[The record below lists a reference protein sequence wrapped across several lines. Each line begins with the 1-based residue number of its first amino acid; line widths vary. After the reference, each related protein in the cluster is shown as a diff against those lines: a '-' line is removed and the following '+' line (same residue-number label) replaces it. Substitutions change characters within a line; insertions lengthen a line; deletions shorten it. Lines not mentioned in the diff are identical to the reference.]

1 MEIPEIKARLT
12 IAQVLAHYNLGPDK
26 NNMLHCPFH
35 NDKTPSM
42 QIYPH
47 TNTFCCFSSN
57 CKAGTGDVIEFIRLM
72 EKSDKHQAILK
83 AKSLLGHVETKAAQ
97 PEELSRAAIL
107 ARYLEGCRKG
117 IANGERARVYATERG
132 LDWQAL
138 KLGFTGDKVPEAW
151 GKEYKESAA
160 AIGLVGKTADGRYL
174 NRFKN
179 CLVFTMQNAQGHAV
193 GIYGR
198 SVGED
203 AAGKHYYLP
212 GPHQGLY
219 PEYPNANT
227 KKIILTEAI
236 IDAATLHQHTS
247 IASGYTVLACYGT
260 NGFTQ
265 EHEQAIKE
273 LKQLEEVVLFF
284 DGDGAGKEGTKKVAA
299 RLRELRKDITISSVA
314 TPENEDVNSL
324 AQAHVGAEGGNPA
337 PSGKK
342 EIFAHLIEKR
352 AVLFSPDNNRDENKT
367 TATPTNSYKL
377 EIFPHRFLYRT
388 ATANYH
394 IKGDLQNN
402 FETLRVSLDIEHP
415 ANGRKSRS
423 KVDLYEDKQVEKLA
437 RDASDKLGLRA
448 DMVQLDLEALT
459 NLLEAHREKQTNS
472 KEEGRP
478 QPLQVPPHIE
488 GKCKEFLTK
497 PNLIKR
503 LNDLVG
509 QAGVVGEET
518 NRIFLFGI
526 ASSYKMPETLHAL
539 IQGSS
544 GSGKTHL
551 LAKVSSFIPKE
562 GKKSFTRVTEGSLY
576 NYGLYDLSHQL
587 ICIEDLDGMK
597 EEALL
602 AWRELISKGVIISS
616 TSSKDEN
623 GNVNAYERIVYGPI
637 ASMACTTKGEV
648 YEDNMSRCFLIAV
661 DESHEQTLRIIEYQN
676 KKSAGQIDE
685 KREQQITEFL
695 QNCIRVLKPY
705 PVINPYAN
713 KVNLP
718 EEAHKIR
725 RLNALYQAFVK
736 QITILHQYQRKQDAQ
751 GRLISEKE
759 DLQIAAEIMFE
770 SIVLKVDELD
780 GSLRQ
785 FYERLKTY
793 VKTKGNGHHESYEFS
808 QREIRHALHLSKS
821 QLQRY
826 LNDLIQLEYIRQAGG
841 YANKGFNYKIL
852 YWDNATALRSK
863 VKRHLQGQLDQ
874 LELVTA

>member
-1 MEIPEIKARLT
+1 MEIKEIKERLT
-12 IAQVLAHYNLGPDK
+12 ILEVLQHYGLQADK
-26 NNMLHCPFH
+26 NNMLCCPFH
-35 NDKTPSM
+35 NDKTPSL
-42 QIYPH
+42 QTYPS

-72 EKSDKHQAILK
+72 EKIDKRAAILK
-83 AKSLLGHVETKAAQ
+83 AKSLLGHTETKSANEVQ
-97 PEELSRAAIL
+97 ELSRAAII
-107 ARYLEGCRKG
+107 AKYLESCKSGMMKS
-117 IANGERARVYATERG
+117 ERARKYATERG
-132 LDWQAL
+132 LNYELL
-138 KLGFTGDKVPEAW
+138 KIGFANEKVPVSW
-151 GKEYKESAA
+151 NDHYKASAA
-160 AIGLVGKTADGRYL
+160 QMGLINKVQDSYS

-179 CLVFTMQNAQGHAV
+179 CIVFALLNAQGNPV
-193 GIYGR
+193 SIYGR
-198 SVGED
+198 GLD
-203 AAGKHYYLP
+203 KGHFYLP
-212 GPHQGLY
+212 GGHQGLY
-219 PEYPNANT
+219 PVYPSAET
-227 KKIILTEAI
+227 KKIILTEAV
-236 IDAATLHQHTS
+236 IDAATLYQENAITNDYS
-247 IASGYTVLACYGT
+247 ILACYGT
-260 NGFTQ
+260 NGFTA

-273 LKQLEEVVLFF
+273 LKHLKEAIIFF
-284 DGDGAGKEGTKKVAA
+284 DGDEAGREGIKKVAA
-299 RLRELRKDITISSVA
+299 KLQELRKDITISQVS
-314 TPENEDVNSL
+314 TPEGEDVNSL
-324 AQAHVGAEGGNPA
+324 AQSHE
-337 PSGKK
+337 K
-342 EIFAHLIEKR
+342 EIFVHLLQSRVLIFSTEKK
-352 AVLFSPDNNRDENKT
+352 AT
-367 TATPTNSYKL
+367 TTQSTTYKL

-394 IKGDLQNN
+394 IKGDLQGN
-402 FETLRVSLDIEHP
+402 FESLRVSLDIEHP
-415 ANGRKSRS
+415 INGRKSRS
-423 KVDLYEDKQVEKLA
+423 KVDLYEDKQVDKLS

-459 NLLEAHREKQTNS
+459 NLLEAHREKQSTD
-472 KEEGRP
+472 KEAGKP
-478 QPLQVPPHIE
+478 QSIQVPLHVE
-488 GKCKEFLTK
+488 TKCKEFLTK

-551 LAKVSSFIPKE
+551 LAKVSNFIPKE
-562 GKKSFTRVTEGSLY
+562 GRKNFTRVTEGSLY
-576 NYGLYDLSHQL
+576 NYGLYDLSNQL

-597 EEALL
+597 EEAQL
-602 AWRELISKGVIISS
+602 AFRELQSKGVIISS

-637 ASMACTTKGEV
+637 ASMACTTKGEI

-661 DESHEQTLRIIEYQN
+661 DESHEQTIKIIQYQN

-685 KREQQITEFL
+685 KREAQITEFL
-695 QNCIRVLKPY
+695 QHCIRILKPY

-725 RLNALYQAFVK
+725 RLNGLYQAFVK
-736 QITILHQYQRKQDAQ
+736 QITLLHQYQRKQDAQ

-759 DLQIAAEIMFE
+759 DLEVAAEIMFE

-793 VKTKGNGHHESYEFS
+793 VKTKGNGHHESYEFN
-808 QREIRHALHLSKS
+808 QREIRHALHISKS

-826 LNDLIQLEYIRQAGG
+826 LNDLLQLEYIRQAGG
-841 YANKGFNYKIL
+841 HINRGFNYKVT
-852 YWDNATALRSK
+852 YWDNIQVLRAK

-874 LELVTA
+874 LELITA